1 MGIYTSAE
9 IRYGVVIPED
19 VDEEQV
25 EKLVEDV
32 DGLEVTSFGEYEWGD
47 DLPTW
52 ALVLVEPKVSAG
64 EYAIQKFAGHE
75 LSVPAKPGGMD
86 EAQNA
91 GQKIARDLWD
101 GNWIADVGYL
111 LVWSRG

>member
-1 MGIYTSAE
+1 MGIYPSAE

-19 VDEEQV
+19 VDEDRV

-32 DGLEVTSFGEYEWGD
+32 EGLEVISFGEYDWPSD
-47 DLPTW
+47 TPTW
-52 ALVLVEPKVSAG
+52 ALVLVEPKVSCG
-64 EYAIQKFAGHE
+64 ELALQKFAAHE
-75 LSVPAKPGGMD
+75 LSVPAYPGGMD

-101 GNWIADVGYL
+101 GNWITDVSYL